1 MTTSRWAVLLCKFKG
16 DDSEPLPRARYEEL
30 FTGPGLGRWNMP
42 DFFRAV
48 SHGQLELAMDVHG
61 WMELA
66 QKQSEYVGSGANP
79 QGRLDL
85 ITWAREA
92 AAGAG
97 IDLSPYA
104 NVVVVTNAPSDLF
117 GGGSGVVCYDDGRNL
132 AMSGLAP
139 GLLGQEIGH
148 GFGLAHSRLDGTTDD
163 YTDPFDVM
171 STARARMAD
180 NPFWTT
186 RTVRGDAVYPIGPGL
201 NAGNMTIAGWVDQS
215 RVRRITS
222 GHAVDTVVELRPLHR
237 HDLPGSLVIDYRG
250 LLVEFRHNSDWD
262 AGIGAPAVLVHRIE
276 DGITY
281 LMKDQN
287 GQTAGVPGSTWGPQI
302 SSITVESIDAANLS
316 ARVRLKSIDF
326 VPDIPE
332 FEPSLADLMEQQPH
346 EISVAAALA
355 RVGEELGFSS
365 PTELGM

>member
-1 MTTSRWAVLLCKFKG
+1 MTSRWAVLLCKFKG
-16 DDSEPLPRARYEEL
+16 DDSEPLARSAYDEL

-42 DFFRAV
+42 DYFRAM
-48 SHGQLELAMDVHG
+48 SHGQLELKMDVHG

-66 QKQSEYVGSGANP
+66 QKQSEYVGSGLNP

-85 ITWAREA
+85 LTWAREA
-92 AAGAG
+92 AAAEG

-117 GGGSGVVCYDDGRNL
+117 GGGAGVVCYDDGKDL
-132 AMSGLAP
+132 GMSGLAP

-148 GFGLAHSRLDGTTDD
+148 GFGLAHSRLDGTTTD

-171 STARARMAD
+171 SNANRCMAP
-180 NPFWTT
+180 NPYWTT

-237 HDLPGSLVIDYRG
+237 HDLPGYLVIDYRG
-250 LLVEFRHNSDWD
+250 LLVEFRHNSQWD
-262 AGIGAPAVLVHRIE
+262 AGIGAPMVLVHSIE

-281 LMKDQN
+281 LVKDQH
-287 GQTAGVPGSTWGPQI
+287 GKTEGAPGSTWGPEI
-302 SSITVESIDAANLS
+302 SSIRVESIDAAS
-316 ARVRLKSIDF
+316 MTARIRLKSIEF
-326 VPDIPE
+326 VPEIPK
-332 FEPSLADLMEQQPH
+332 FEPSLADLVQQQPH
-346 EISVAAALA
+346 EISAAVALA
-355 RVGEELGFSS
+355 RVGQELTFSS
-365 PTELGM
+365 PTASSG